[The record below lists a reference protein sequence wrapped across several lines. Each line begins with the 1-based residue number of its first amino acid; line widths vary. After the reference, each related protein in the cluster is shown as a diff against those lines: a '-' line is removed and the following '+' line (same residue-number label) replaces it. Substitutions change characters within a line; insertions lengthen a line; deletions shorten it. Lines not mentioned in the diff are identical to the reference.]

1 MQPSSTMSTG
11 SRELIIDFL
20 SGHGNRA
27 CAPLNS
33 HISNFLAAP
42 LLLLSSCLNANI
54 PKENLSS
61 SKFLLQYTERSL
73 TICCIGADNGCG

>member
-1 MQPSSTMSTG
+1 MSTG

-42 LLLLSSCLNANI
+42 LLLSLSCLNANI

-61 SKFLLQYTERSL
+61 GKFSIYIVQSGYLLHR
-73 TICCIGADNGCG
+73 C